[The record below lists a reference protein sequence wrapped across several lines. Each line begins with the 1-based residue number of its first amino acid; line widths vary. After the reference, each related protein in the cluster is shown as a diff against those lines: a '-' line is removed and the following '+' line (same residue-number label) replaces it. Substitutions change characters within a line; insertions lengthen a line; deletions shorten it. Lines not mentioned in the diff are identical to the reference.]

1 MTFAMIA
8 PFLAPSITLCYKCF
22 ACGNV
27 HGNVAMVIL
36 VAQSRDH
43 LEVQRNANNARG
55 FDEIT
60 HECAV
65 STNGIAGGERPLEDG
80 SDHGVR
86 AFPLIA
92 APARQQGW

>member
-1 MTFAMIA
+1 MVA
-8 PFLAPSITLCYKCF
+8 PNMYA
-22 ACGNV
+22 
-27 HGNVAMVIL
+27 
-36 VAQSRDH
+36 
-43 LEVQRNANNARG
+43 
-55 FDEIT
+55 EIR

-86 AFPLIA
+86 VFPLIA